1 MVKHA
6 KRISEYYI
14 TQAKSIIRL
23 DKIYYEQGEG
33 GYILFFLVWIYS
45 FIQKHLNMQFIQTSL
60 RCVHSH
66 VFKVL

>member
-33 GYILFFLVWIYS
+33 WYIILFGMDL
-45 FIQKHLNMQFIQTSL
+45 FI
-60 RCVHSH
+60 
-66 VFKVL
+66 